1 MAPKSDQ
8 LKDKF
13 DAFMGEDDDDSV
25 GSARGSVGG
34 KLGGLTG
41 LRPASPGR
49 GFGLG
54 SLTSP
59 GKPRGGIPSPGSKPG
74 PSLNQSK
81 MGLLGGLSKPTGGL
95 GGLSKPIATGPAK
108 TAGAALGGLSKPAA
122 GLGGLSKPGP
132 KSAPKSGP
140 PIEDAMSNLNLSVD
154 KVKSDLQ
161 NSVESNVEALKSI
174 TSMVKGLAESTVSS
188 FREVS
193 NRLNQAKDEPGL
205 QDSLD
210 ALIKN
215 MDDEIASKI
224 DREAYIVIPGRD
236 TSTVTPEEAAEILE
250 GKSVRIFGSVGK
262 LASACS

>member
-59 GKPRGGIPSPGSKPG
+59 GKPRGGIPSPGNKPG
-74 PSLNQSK
+74 PSLNQPK
-81 MGLLGGLSKPTGGL
+81 TGLLGGLSKPTGGL
-95 GGLSKPIATGPAK
+95 GGLSKPIVTGPAK
-108 TAGAALGGLSKPAA
+108 IS
-122 GLGGLSKPGP
+122 GLGGLSKPTGSLGGLSKPGSKPGP
-132 KSAPKSGP
+132 KPGP
-140 PIEDAMSNLNLSVD
+140 SVEDAMSNLNLSVE
-154 KVKSDLQ
+154 KVKDDLQ
-161 NSVESNVEALKSI
+161 SSVESNVEALKSI
-174 TSMVKGLAESTVSS
+174 TSMVKGLAESTVAS

-215 MDDEIASKI
+215 MDDEIAARV
-224 DREAYIVIPGRD
+224 DQEAYIVIPGHD
-236 TSTVTPEEAAEILE
+236 TSTVTTEEAAEVLK
-250 GKSVRIFGSVGK
+250 GKSVKIFGSVGK

>member
-25 GSARGSVGG
+25 GSTRGSVGG

-74 PSLNQSK
+74 PPR
-81 MGLLGGLSKPTGGL
+81 GLGGLSKPTGGL

-132 KSAPKSGP
+132 KSGP
-140 PIEDAMSNLNLSVD
+140 TLEDAMSNLNLSVD

-161 NSVESNVEALKSI
+161 SSIESNVEALKSI
-174 TSMVKGLAESTVSS
+174 TSMVKGLAESTVAS

-215 MDDEIASKI
+215 MDEEIASKV
-224 DREAYIVIPGRD
+224 DQEAYIVIPGRD

-250 GKSVRIFGSVGK
+250 GKSVRIFGSVGR

>member
-59 GKPRGGIPSPGSKPG
+59 GKPRGSPGSKPG
-74 PSLNQSK
+74 PSTNQPK
-81 MGLLGGLSKPTGGL
+81 TGLLGGLSKPTGGL
-95 GGLSKPIATGPAK
+95 GGLSKPIVTGPAK
-108 TAGAALGGLSKPAA
+108 IS
-122 GLGGLSKPGP
+122 GLGGLSKPGGLSRPGSKPGP
-132 KSAPKSGP
+132 KPGP
-140 PIEDAMSNLNLSVD
+140 SVEDAMSNLNLSVE
-154 KVKSDLQ
+154 KVKDDLQ
-161 NSVESNVEALKSI
+161 SSVESNVEALKSI
-174 TSMVKGLAESTVSS
+174 TSMVKGLAESTVAS

-215 MDDEIASKI
+215 MDDEIAARV
-224 DREAYIVIPGRD
+224 DQEAYIVIPGHD
-236 TSTVTPEEAAEILE
+236 TSTVTTEEAAEVLK
-250 GKSVRIFGSVGK
+250 GKSVKIFGSVGK

>member
-41 LRPASPGR
+41 LRPSSPGR

-59 GKPRGGIPSPGSKPG
+59 GKPKGGISSSPGNKPG
-74 PSLNQSK
+74 PSR
-81 MGLLGGLSKPTGGL
+81 GLGGLSKPTGGL

-108 TAGAALGGLSKPAA
+108 TAGAGLGGLSKPAA

-132 KSAPKSGP
+132 KPTPKPGP
-140 PIEDAMSNLNLSVD
+140 SVEDAMSNLNLSVE

-161 NSVESNVEALKSI
+161 SSVESNVEALKSI
-174 TSMVKGLAESTVSS
+174 TSMVNGLAESTIAS

-215 MDDEIASKI
+215 MDDEIAARV

-262 LASACS
+262 LATACS

>member
-74 PSLNQSK
+74 PPR
-81 MGLLGGLSKPTGGL
+81 GLGGLSKPTGGL

-132 KSAPKSGP
+132 KPGPKSGP
-140 PIEDAMSNLNLSVD
+140 TLEDAMSNLNLSVD

-161 NSVESNVEALKSI
+161 SSMESNVEALKSI
-174 TSMVKGLAESTVSS
+174 TSMVKGLAESTVAS

-215 MDDEIASKI
+215 MDEEIASKV
-224 DREAYIVIPGRD
+224 DQEAYIVIPGRD

-250 GKSVRIFGSVGK
+250 GKSVRIFGSVGR

>member
-59 GKPRGGIPSPGSKPG
+59 GKPRGGIPSPASKPG
-74 PSLNQSK
+74 PAR
-81 MGLLGGLSKPTGGL
+81 GLGGLSKPTGGL
-95 GGLSKPIATGPAK
+95 GGLSKPIVTAPTK
-108 TAGAALGGLSKPAA
+108 TAGTGLSKPT
-122 GLGGLSKPGP
+122 GLGGLSKPVPP
-132 KSAPKSGP
+132 KPGSS
-140 PIEDAMSNLNLSVD
+140 IEDAISNLNLSVD

-161 NSVESNVEALKSI
+161 SSVESNVEAMKSI
-174 TSMVKGLAESTVSS
+174 TSMVKGLAESTIAS

-193 NRLNQAKDEPGL
+193 NRLNQAKDDPAL

-215 MDDEIASKI
+215 MDEEIASKV
-224 DREAYIVIPGRD
+224 DQEAYIVIPGRD

-262 LASACS
+262 LASVCS

>member
-1 MAPKSDQ
+1 
-8 LKDKF
+8 
-13 DAFMGEDDDDSV
+13 MGEDDDDSV

-59 GKPRGGIPSPGSKPG
+59 GKPRGSPGSKPG
-74 PSLNQSK
+74 PSTK
-81 MGLLGGLSKPTGGL
+81 TGLLGGLSKPTGGL
-95 GGLSKPIATGPAK
+95 GGLSKPIVTGPAK
-108 TAGAALGGLSKPAA
+108 TQGLGGLSKPT
-122 GLGGLSKPGP
+122 GLGGLSKPGSKPGP
-132 KSAPKSGP
+132 KPGP
-140 PIEDAMSNLNLSVD
+140 SVEDAMSNLNLSVD
-154 KVKSDLQ
+154 KVKDDLQ
-161 NSVESNVEALKSI
+161 SSVESNVEALKSI
-174 TSMVKGLAESTVSS
+174 TSMVKGLAESTVAS

-215 MDDEIASKI
+215 MDDEIASRV
-224 DREAYIVIPGRD
+224 DQEAYIVIPGHD
-236 TSTVTPEEAAEILE
+236 TSTVTTEEAAEVLK
-250 GKSVRIFGSVGK
+250 GKSVKIFGSVGK

>member
-74 PSLNQSK
+74 PSR
-81 MGLLGGLSKPTGGL
+81 GLGGLSKPTGGL

-132 KSAPKSGP
+132 KSGP
-140 PIEDAMSNLNLSVD
+140 TLEGAMSNLNLSVE

-161 NSVESNVEALKSI
+161 SSVESNVEAMKSI
-174 TSMVKGLAESTVSS
+174 TSMVKGLAESTVAS

-215 MDDEIASKI
+215 MDEEIASKV
-224 DREAYIVIPGRD
+224 DQEAYILIPGRD

-262 LASACS
+262 LAAACS